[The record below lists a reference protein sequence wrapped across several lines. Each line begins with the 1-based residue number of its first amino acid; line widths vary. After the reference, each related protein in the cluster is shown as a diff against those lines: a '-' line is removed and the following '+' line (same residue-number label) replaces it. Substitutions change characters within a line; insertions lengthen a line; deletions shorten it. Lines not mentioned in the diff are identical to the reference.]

1 MKHYIV
7 IRDDELYMSYADNP
21 KKAIWQIIEK
31 FEFARDTFNQFRARS
46 VGSLVNEHGNV
57 MKFVVKEVE
66 EEGWQNPLQFDI
78 IIIEM
83 IRLEKQL
90 WRMVI

>member
-7 IRDDELYMSYADNP
+7 MRDDELYMSYADNP

-31 FEFARDTFNQFRARS
+31 FEFARDTFNQFIARS
-46 VGSLVNEHGNV
+46 VGSLVNEYGNV

-66 EEGWQNPLQFDI
+66 EDG
-78 IIIEM
+78 
-83 IRLEKQL
+83 
-90 WRMVI
+90 

>member
-31 FEFARDTFNQFRARS
+31 FEFARDTFNQFKARS
-46 VGSLVNEHGNV
+46 VGSLVNEFGNV
-57 MKFVVKEVE
+57 MRFEVVDKDEVE
-66 EEGWQNPLQFDI
+66 
-78 IIIEM
+78 
-83 IRLEKQL
+83 
-90 WRMVI
+90 